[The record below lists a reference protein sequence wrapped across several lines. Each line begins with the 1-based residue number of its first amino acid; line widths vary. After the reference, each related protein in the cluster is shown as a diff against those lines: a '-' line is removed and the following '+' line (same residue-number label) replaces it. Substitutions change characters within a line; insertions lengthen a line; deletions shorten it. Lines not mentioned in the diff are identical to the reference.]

1 MVWMKVPYTNF
12 HNLNQDWII
21 RRMQEF
27 EDYMQNIVQI
37 SVIKYA
43 DPIQWR
49 ITGQYEQSTVVI
61 DAESGIAYISV
72 QPVPA
77 GVAIT
82 NTNYWTP
89 VFDMSQILAGIEADL
104 QAETDARTA
113 ADTTL
118 QENITAETT
127 ARTDADTALQGAI
140 DTNADNIAAETTA
153 RETAVTALQEQ
164 IENVSLQGLQDARI
178 KDHFRYYVDNRIGDD
193 SNDGLTPE
201 TAFKTIDRF
210 LKESDRY
217 SEIRA
222 FINAAGVYRVTS
234 GNNAAGASIHI
245 SASVS
250 GVTLDFISTEETNE
264 PTWSVYVSHWNFEGL
279 DASNKM
285 QLQVHGTDNRA
296 GVIYFDNCLVT
307 LKYVDVKQLLRL
319 YGGTLEAAGC
329 SVNHVQIY
337 DATYY
342 FSAGTTVTNT
352 AVNIVPLEFI
362 RSNGAIIGSW
372 YGTELEGPGSSNWCT
387 VNAGSLLMGS
397 IFIPD
402 LQNQYAHS
410 IGVLNG
416 AIVTVTDA
424 RLTSAEG
431 RSPINYAADNQWS
444 IVTDKGIRSAYN
456 TRYYGSALQY
466 FNPSTHAWTNVPTA

>member
-210 LKESDRY
+210 
-217 SEIRA
+217 
-222 FINAAGVYRVTS
+222 
-234 GNNAAGASIHI
+234 
-245 SASVS
+245 
-250 GVTLDFISTEETNE
+250 
-264 PTWSVYVSHWNFEGL
+264 
-279 DASNKM
+279 
-285 QLQVHGTDNRA
+285 GTKRR
-296 GVIYFDNCLVT
+296 
-307 LKYVDVKQLLRL
+307 K
-319 YGGTLEAAGC
+319 
-329 SVNHVQIY
+329 
-337 DATYY
+337 
-342 FSAGTTVTNT
+342 
-352 AVNIVPLEFI
+352 
-362 RSNGAIIGSW
+362 RSN
-372 YGTELEGPGSSNWCT
+372 
-387 VNAGSLLMGS
+387 
-397 IFIPD
+397 
-402 LQNQYAHS
+402 
-410 IGVLNG
+410 
-416 AIVTVTDA
+416 
-424 RLTSAEG
+424 
-431 RSPINYAADNQWS
+431 
-444 IVTDKGIRSAYN
+444 
-456 TRYYGSALQY
+456 
-466 FNPSTHAWTNVPTA
+466 